1 MPKALETALLA
12 YFFLSLKKTYILKKS
27 MRLLLHF
34 LKIFI
39 RMNHRYSKYHS
50 LYPKRKSV
58 HVYSIKQRRLNRCLK
73 VLTAVATGMPL

>member
-50 LYPKRKSV
+50 FILNKK
-58 HVYSIKQRRLNRCLK
+58 VYMSIR
-73 VLTAVATGMPL
+73 